1 MGDGNTDLSPER
13 EENNADASNGI
24 GDDKVHIFV
33 SHKSEDKKIALEIKK
48 QLCRYAADRIEVYC
62 SEEIEPGDDWLTWI
76 KTKVCKS
83 NLLLLL
89 FTDPSASWDWCLFE
103 AGLFLDLT
111 GDKFKRVVCLHHPNT
126 DPPKPLMNLQTLP
139 AEEELLIEFL
149 KLFYGGTE
157 LMGLNTVI
165 NEVHANDEDEINRQ
179 AKKIIKLFAPANY
192 SRWYPLRRLVLSL
205 PKSNLVKELKDTKTI
220 PDGAAVDEPTGYMLA
235 DVFGLLP
242 TEDGRTW
249 EELKQ
254 QSEKRGDT
262 YWIDELGQAMAA
274 AEERTSSIR
283 LTQTFRAAKGGMIFR
298 PVLYRVDFDDKTPFR
313 YHVLFNEETTPANV
327 AGEGALDQLFNLLRM
342 CHRFRKEVLGSYK
355 GKLAVLSGESSPGI
369 ICDRLKD
376 VIEIIEYESRALGFL
391 DKDKL
396 QTFFDKNSD
405 KEKIAEFLR
414 NWDEENRAPF
424 IDALE
429 ARDLV
434 MIEGFLEQFE
444 IMNRDFMAF
453 CSKHYAR
460 LVEQDYRD
468 VASDINAADP
478 GGVAGSG

>member
-1 MGDGNTDLSPER
+1 MHVYKFTITIVAIKPSLIGKVTGGGEPKKTKPVPLVIVCTCLKRCGDLGRGGLMGDGNTDLSPER

-103 AGLFLDLT
+103 AGLFLELT

-205 PKSNLVKELKDTKTI
+205 PKSPSVGEVKV
-220 PDGAAVDEPTGYMLA
+220 GAV
-235 DVFGLLP
+235 
-242 TEDGRTW
+242 
-249 EELKQ
+249 
-254 QSEKRGDT
+254 
-262 YWIDELGQAMAA
+262 
-274 AEERTSSIR
+274 
-283 LTQTFRAAKGGMIFR
+283 
-298 PVLYRVDFDDKTPFR
+298 
-313 YHVLFNEETTPANV
+313 
-327 AGEGALDQLFNLLRM
+327 GALLIINLTILLDM
-342 CHRFRKEVLGSYK
+342 K
-355 GKLAVLSGESSPGI
+355 SP
-369 ICDRLKD
+369 
-376 VIEIIEYESRALGFL
+376 F
-391 DKDKL
+391 
-396 QTFFDKNSD
+396 
-405 KEKIAEFLR
+405 
-414 NWDEENRAPF
+414 
-424 IDALE
+424 
-429 ARDLV
+429 
-434 MIEGFLEQFE
+434 
-444 IMNRDFMAF
+444 
-453 CSKHYAR
+453 
-460 LVEQDYRD
+460 
-468 VASDINAADP
+468 
-478 GGVAGSG
+478 